1 MEKLID
7 LLEIDKKYFVVD
19 EKEETDLF
27 YDEDERLK

>member
-19 EKEETDLF
+19 EKEEMDLF